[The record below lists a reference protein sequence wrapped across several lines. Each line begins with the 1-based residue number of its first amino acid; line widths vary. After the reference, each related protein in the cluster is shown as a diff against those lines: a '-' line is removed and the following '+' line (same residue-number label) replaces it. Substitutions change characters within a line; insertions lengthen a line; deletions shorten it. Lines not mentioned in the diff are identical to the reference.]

1 MGKTMIQKIM
11 QRASGKEVQIGD
23 RVWCNVDLSTARD
36 FGGPNC
42 VLQFEEV
49 TDKQGKVWD
58 PKKIAFTFDLQ
69 APAHSEK
76 VSNNQKIIREF
87 SRKQGIDKVFDINWG
102 IGQHVLLENGHVK
115 PGDVILGTDS
125 HLNLL
130 GAVGAFATGVGNT
143 DIVASWILG
152 TLWFRVPETMKITA
166 TGKFAKGVYMRDLLT
181 HLVGTLGADG
191 MFFKAVEFYGD
202 TVENSTLADR
212 ITLCSM
218 VTEMSG
224 KVGLIMP
231 SGPVLDWLAARAG
244 DEVRQRVKD
253 LAADADAPYCQE
265 VSVDVSK
272 LEPLASCPDAPDN
285 VKKVREVAGEKIQQV
300 HIGSCSNGR
309 FEDITAAFEVLQA
322 GGFQVSPEVRTIITP
337 STREVMKQCAE
348 AGYIQKFL
356 EAGVVF
362 TNPTCSLCTAEH
374 YGALPSGDVAISTTN
389 RNFIGKVGKGSH
401 TYLMSPA
408 SAMASAVR
416 GVITDPR
423 DILG

>member
-1 MGKTMIQKIM
+1 MGKTMIEKIM
-11 QRASGKEVQIGD
+11 KRASRRDVRIGD
-23 RVWCNVDLSTARD
+23 RVWCDIDLSTARD

-49 TDKQGKVWD
+49 FGKEAKVWNPD
-58 PKKIAFTFDLQ
+58 RIAFTFDLQ

-87 SRKQGIDKVFDINWG
+87 SKRQGISKVFDVNWG
-102 IGQHVLLENGHVK
+102 IGQHVLLEHGLVK

-125 HLNLL
+125 HMNLL

-143 DIVASWILG
+143 DIVASWVKG
-152 TLWFRVPETMKITA
+152 TLWFRVPETMRITA
-166 TGKFAKGVYMRDLLT
+166 TGKFSRGVFMRDLLT

-202 TVENSTLADR
+202 TIENATLADR

-224 KVGLIMP
+224 KVGLILP
-231 SGPVLDWLAARAG
+231 NGPVLEWLAARAG
-244 DEVRQRVKD
+244 DVVRDRVRE
-253 LAADADAPYCQE
+253 LAADADAPYCADIR
-265 VSVDVSK
+265 VDVSR
-272 LEPLASCPDAPDN
+272 LEPLVSCPDAPDN
-285 VKKVREVAGEKIQQV
+285 VKTVREVAGARIDQV
-300 HIGSCSNGR
+300 HVGSCSNGR
-309 FEDITAAFEVLQA
+309 FEDIAEAFEVLKAA
-322 GGFQVSPEVRTIITP
+322 GFRVDPGVRTIITP
-337 STREVMKQCAE
+337 ATREVMKQCAE
-348 AGYIQKFL
+348 AGFIQKFL

-374 YGALPSGDVAISTTN
+374 YGVLPSGDVGISTTN

-401 TYLMSPA
+401 TYLASPA
-408 SAMASAVR
+408 TAMASAVR
-416 GVITDPR
+416 GAVTDPR

>member
-1 MGKTMIQKIM
+1 M
-11 QRASGKEVQIGD
+11 
-23 RVWCNVDLSTARD
+23 
-36 FGGPNC
+36 
-42 VLQFEEV
+42 
-49 TDKQGKVWD
+49 
-58 PKKIAFTFDLQ
+58 
-69 APAHSEK
+69 
-76 VSNNQKIIREF
+76 
-87 SRKQGIDKVFDINWG
+87 
-102 IGQHVLLENGHVK
+102 
-115 PGDVILGTDS
+115 
-125 HLNLL
+125 
-130 GAVGAFATGVGNT
+130 
-143 DIVASWILG
+143 
-152 TLWFRVPETMKITA
+152 
-166 TGKFAKGVYMRDLLT
+166 
-181 HLVGTLGADG
+181 
-191 MFFKAVEFYGD
+191 
-202 TVENSTLADR
+202 
-212 ITLCSM
+212 
-218 VTEMSG
+218 
-224 KVGLIMP
+224 
-231 SGPVLDWLAARAG
+231 
-244 DEVRQRVKD
+244 
-253 LAADADAPYCQE
+253 
-265 VSVDVSK
+265 DVSK
-272 LEPLASCPDAPDN
+272 LEPLASCPDAPDL

-309 FEDITAAFEVLQA
+309 FEDITAAFEVLKA